1 MCGIVG
7 YIGNKNAVKAV
18 IHGLHKLEYRGYDSV
33 GIGVI
38 NNEKIEIYK
47 DQGRVKILDDIVPDN
62 LEASIAIGHTRW
74 ATHGQPSKLNAHPHA
89 DCKNEIAVAH
99 NGIIENF
106 EELKAILLKEGHIFK
121 SDTDSEVLSHLIE
134 KFYAETSDLAKAVK
148 ITLDKIIGTYGI
160 VVISSKE
167 PDKIVVARN
176 SSPII
181 IGVGK
186 GENFVASDAT
196 AVIKYTKQIIYME
209 DGEMAIITKDNI
221 DIFDKDNMKIDKKIE
236 SLNWSAKEVEK
247 NGFPTFMLKEIYE
260 QPTSFSNTLAGHIDM
275 ENGTSHLGGMINLF
289 PDKEI
294 HHIKRIVIIGCGT
307 SWHAGLL
314 GEYYFENMT
323 GLPTEVEYASEFR
336 YRNPAIDD
344 ETFVIA
350 ISQSG
355 ETADTLA
362 AIKEAKAKG
371 AKVFGIVNVVGSTIS
386 REVDEGLYIHVGPEI
401 GVASTKAFL
410 SQILALFLI
419 ALYIGRKKRLSV
431 EDGIKLCKQLQMM
444 PNIIESVL
452 ESVKK
457 QVKQLADKYF
467 NYSSFLY
474 LGRGFNFPIALEGA
488 LKLKEISY
496 IHAEGYPAGEMKH
509 GPIALIDEEF
519 PTFFIAP
526 NDSFFQKSISNIQE
540 LKARKGK
547 IILLTDSNSKI
558 DKHLVDGII
567 RIPTISEEFYPFLET
582 IPIQLFAYYIAV
594 KKGKDVDKPRN
605 LAKSVT
611 VE

>member
-7 YIGNKNAVKAV
+7 YIGNRNAVKAV

-33 GIGVI
+33 GIAVI
-38 NNEKIEIYK
+38 NNKKVEIYK
-47 DQGRVKILDDIVPDN
+47 DEGRVKILDKIVPSTLDS
-62 LEASIAIGHTRW
+62 SIAIGHTRW
-74 ATHGQPSKLNAHPHA
+74 ATHGKPSKINAHPQS
-89 DCKNEIAVAH
+89 DCSGEIVIAH

-106 EELKAILLKEGHIFK
+106 RELKEILLKEGHIFR
-121 SDTDSEVLSHLIE
+121 SETDSEVLAHLIE
-134 KFYAETSDLAKAVK
+134 KFYKETKDLAKAVK
-148 ITLDKIIGTYGI
+148 ITLDKVIGTYGI
-160 VVISSKE
+160 VVMSSRE
-167 PDKIVVARN
+167 PDKLIAARS

-181 IGVGK
+181 IGVGE

-196 AVIKYTKQIIYME
+196 AIIKYTKRIIYIE

-221 DIFDKDNMKIDKKIE
+221 EIFNKDNIKLDKKIE
-236 SLNWSAKEVEK
+236 SLNWSAKEIEK
-247 NGFPTFMLKEIYE
+247 NGYPTFMLKEIYE
-260 QPTSFSNTLAGHIDM
+260 QPASFSNTLAGHIDIK
-275 ENGTSHLGGMINLF
+275 NGTSHLGGMINLF
-289 PDKEI
+289 PGNEI
-294 HHIKRIVIIGCGT
+294 HDIRRIVIIGCGT
-307 SWHAGLL
+307 SWHAGLM

-336 YRNPAIDD
+336 YRNPAIDK

-355 ETADTLA
+355 ETIDTLA
-362 AIKEAKAKG
+362 AIKEAKDKG

-410 SQILALFLI
+410 SQVQALFLI
-419 ALYIGRKKRLSV
+419 ALYIGRKKRLSI
-431 EDGIKLCKQLQMM
+431 EDGIKFGQELRKL
-444 PNIIESVL
+444 PDIIESVL
-452 ESVKK
+452 QSTKEKIKK
-457 QVKQLADKYF
+457 LAEKYY
-467 NYSSFLY
+467 NYTSFLY
-474 LGRGFNFPIALEGA
+474 LGRGFNFPVALEGA

-509 GPIALIDEEF
+509 GPIALIDENF

-526 NDSFFQKSISNIQE
+526 NDTFFQKSISNIQE
-540 LKARKGK
+540 IKARNGK
-547 IILLTDSNSKI
+547 IILLTDSNAKV
-558 DKHLVDGII
+558 DKDLVDDII
-567 RIPTISEEFYPFLET
+567 IIPTVQEEFYPFIET
-582 IPIQLFAYYIAV
+582 IPIQLFAYYIAI
-594 KKGKDVDKPRN
+594 KKDRDVDKPRN

>member
-7 YIGNKNAVKAV
+7 YIGDKNAVKAV

-38 NNEKIEIYK
+38 EKNKVKIYK
-47 DQGRVKILDDIVPDN
+47 DKGRVKTLDNIVPKN
-62 LEASIAIGHTRW
+62 LNTSLAIGHTRW
-74 ATHGQPSKLNAHPHA
+74 ATHGKPSKLNAHPQS
-89 DCKNEIAVAH
+89 DCKNEIAIVH

-106 EELKAILLKEGHIFK
+106 GELKQILKKEGHNFK
-121 SDTDSEVLSHLIE
+121 SETDSEVLAHLIE
-134 KFYAETSDLAKAVK
+134 KFYGETKDLAKAVK
-148 ITLDKIIGTYGI
+148 ITLDKINGTYGI

-167 PDKIVVARN
+167 PDKMIVARS

-196 AVIKYTKQIIYME
+196 AVIKYTKKIIYID
-209 DGEMAIITKDNI
+209 DGEMAIVTKDNI
-221 DIFDKDNMKIDKKIE
+221 DIFNKDNIKIDKKIE

-247 NGFPTFMLKEIYE
+247 NGYPTFMLKEIYE
-260 QPTSFSNTLAGHIDM
+260 QPKSFTNTLAGHIDL
-275 ENGTSHLGGMINLF
+275 ENGTSHLGGMQNLF
-289 PDKEI
+289 PDNEI
-294 HHIKRIVIIGCGT
+294 HNIKRIVIIGCGT
-307 SWHAGLL
+307 SWHAGLM

-336 YRNPAIDD
+336 YRNPAIDS
-344 ETFVIA
+344 ETFVIG

-362 AIKEAKAKG
+362 ALREAKGKG

-410 SQILALFLI
+410 SQVLALFLVS
-419 ALYIGRKKRLSV
+419 LYIGRKKRLSI
-431 EDGIKLCKQLQMM
+431 EDGIKFGKQLQKI
-444 PNIIESVL
+444 PSIIDEVL
-452 ESVKK
+452 QSTQAQIKK
-457 QVKQLADKYF
+457 IADKYCKYT
-467 NYSSFLY
+467 NFLY
-474 LGRGFNFPIALEGA
+474 LGRGFNFPVALEGA

-496 IHAEGYPAGEMKH
+496 VHAEGYPAGEMKH
-509 GPIALIDEEF
+509 GPIALIDKDF

-526 NDSFFQKSISNIQE
+526 NDNFFQKSISNIQE
-540 LKARKGK
+540 IKARNGK
-547 IILLTDSNSKI
+547 LILLTDDNAKV
-558 DKHLVDGII
+558 DEGLVDDII
-567 RIPTISEEFYPFLET
+567 RIPTIDEEFYPFIET
-582 IPIQLFAYYIAV
+582 IPVQLFAYYIAI
-594 KKGKDVDKPRN
+594 KKNRDVDKPRN

>member
-7 YIGNKNAVKAV
+7 YIGNRNAVKAV

-33 GIGVI
+33 GIAVI
-38 NNEKIEIYK
+38 NNKKVKIYK
-47 DQGRVKILDDIVPDN
+47 DKGRVKILDKIVPPTLDS
-62 LEASIAIGHTRW
+62 SIAIGHTRW
-74 ATHGQPSKLNAHPHA
+74 ATHGKPSKINAHPQS
-89 DCKNEIAVAH
+89 DCSGEIVIAH

-106 EELKAILLKEGHIFK
+106 RELKEILLKEGHIFR
-121 SDTDSEVLSHLIE
+121 SETDSEVLAHLIE
-134 KFYAETSDLAKAVK
+134 KFYKETKDLAKAVK
-148 ITLDKIIGTYGI
+148 ITLDKVIGTYGI
-160 VVISSKE
+160 VVMSSRE
-167 PDKIVVARN
+167 PDKLIAARS

-181 IGVGK
+181 IGVGE

-196 AVIKYTKQIIYME
+196 AIIKYTKRIIYIE

-221 DIFDKDNMKIDKKIE
+221 EIFNKDNIKLDKKIE
-236 SLNWSAKEVEK
+236 SLNWSAKEIEK
-247 NGFPTFMLKEIYE
+247 NGYPTFMLKEIYE
-260 QPTSFSNTLAGHIDM
+260 QPASFSNTLAGHIDIK
-275 ENGTSHLGGMINLF
+275 NGTSHLGGMINLF
-289 PDKEI
+289 PGNEI
-294 HHIKRIVIIGCGT
+294 HDIRRIVIIGCGT
-307 SWHAGLL
+307 SWHAGLM

-336 YRNPAIDD
+336 YRNPAIDK

-355 ETADTLA
+355 ETIDTLA
-362 AIKEAKAKG
+362 AIKEAKDKG

-410 SQILALFLI
+410 SQVQALFLI
-419 ALYIGRKKRLSV
+419 ALYIGRKKRLSI
-431 EDGIKLCKQLQMM
+431 EDGIKFGQELRKL
-444 PNIIESVL
+444 PDIIESVL
-452 ESVKK
+452 QSTKEKIKK
-457 QVKQLADKYF
+457 LAEKYY
-467 NYSSFLY
+467 NYTSFLY
-474 LGRGFNFPIALEGA
+474 LGRGFNFPVALEGA

-509 GPIALIDEEF
+509 GPIALIDENF

-526 NDSFFQKSISNIQE
+526 NDAFFQKSISNIQE
-540 LKARKGK
+540 IKARNGK
-547 IILLTDSNSKI
+547 IILLTDSNAKV
-558 DKHLVDGII
+558 DKDLVDDII
-567 RIPTISEEFYPFLET
+567 IIPTVQEEFYPFIET
-582 IPIQLFAYYIAV
+582 IPIQLFAYYIAI
-594 KKGKDVDKPRN
+594 KKDRDVDKPRN

>member
-7 YIGNKNAVKAV
+7 YIGDKNAVKAV

-38 NNEKIEIYK
+38 EKNKVKIYK
-47 DQGRVKILDDIVPDN
+47 DKGRVKTLDNIVPKN
-62 LEASIAIGHTRW
+62 LNTSLAIGHTRW
-74 ATHGQPSKLNAHPHA
+74 ATHGKPSKLNAHPQS
-89 DCKNEIAVAH
+89 DCKNEIAIVH

-106 EELKAILLKEGHIFK
+106 GELKQILKKEGHNFK
-121 SDTDSEVLSHLIE
+121 SETDSEVLAHLIE
-134 KFYAETSDLAKAVK
+134 KFYGETKDLAKAVK
-148 ITLDKIIGTYGI
+148 ITLDKINGTYGI

-167 PDKIVVARN
+167 PDKMIVARS

-196 AVIKYTKQIIYME
+196 AVIKYTKKIIYID
-209 DGEMAIITKDNI
+209 DGEMAIVTKDNI
-221 DIFDKDNMKIDKKIE
+221 DIFNKDNIRIDKKIE

-247 NGFPTFMLKEIYE
+247 NGYPTFMLKEIYE
-260 QPTSFSNTLAGHIDM
+260 QPKSFTNTLAGHIDL
-275 ENGTSHLGGMINLF
+275 ENGTSHLGGMQNLF
-289 PDKEI
+289 PDNEI
-294 HHIKRIVIIGCGT
+294 HNIKRIVIIGCGT
-307 SWHAGLL
+307 SWHAGLM

-336 YRNPAIDD
+336 YRNPAIDS
-344 ETFVIA
+344 ETFVIG

-362 AIKEAKAKG
+362 ALREAKGKG

-410 SQILALFLI
+410 SQVLALFLVS
-419 ALYIGRKKRLSV
+419 LYIGRKKRLSI
-431 EDGIKLCKQLQMM
+431 EDGIKFGKQLQKI
-444 PNIIESVL
+444 PSIIDEVL
-452 ESVKK
+452 QSTQAQIKK
-457 QVKQLADKYF
+457 IADKYCKYT
-467 NYSSFLY
+467 NFLY
-474 LGRGFNFPIALEGA
+474 LGRGFNFPVALEGA

-496 IHAEGYPAGEMKH
+496 VHAEGYPAGEMKH
-509 GPIALIDEEF
+509 GPIALIDKDF

-526 NDSFFQKSISNIQE
+526 NDNFFQKSISNIQE
-540 LKARKGK
+540 IKARNGK
-547 IILLTDSNSKI
+547 LILLTDDNAKV
-558 DKHLVDGII
+558 DEGLVDDII
-567 RIPTISEEFYPFLET
+567 RIPTIDEEFYPFIET
-582 IPIQLFAYYIAV
+582 IPVQLFAYYIAI
-594 KKGKDVDKPRN
+594 KKNRDVDKPRN